1 MNDRMRQ
8 LLEQIVAL
16 EEELRTELQAQQ
28 SRWFY
33 HIVGRRIEF
42 EQAVRETHRRLK
54 VGIFRWLATVR
65 PQNYLT
71 APIIYGMIVPI
82 VFFDLCLMI
91 YQLTCFSIYRI
102 ARVRR
107 SDYIVFDQRH
117 LAYLNWIEKLDC
129 LYCSYGNGLMAYAR
143 EIFART
149 EQYFCPIKHARRV
162 RGTHERYS
170 KFIDYG
176 DAEDLHR
183 KFEELRVALM
193 REGEKLNAAK
203 PVKKNK
209 QH

>member
-16 EEELRTELQAQQ
+16 EEELRSELQAQQ

-33 HIVGRRIEF
+33 RIVGRRVEF
-42 EQAVRETHRRLK
+42 EQAIRETHRRLK

-71 APIIYGMIVPI
+71 APIIYGMIFPI

-91 YQLTCFSIYRI
+91 YQLTCFPIYRI
-102 ARVRR
+102 ARVKR

-129 LYCSYGNGLMAYAR
+129 LYCSYGNGLVAYAR

-162 RGTHERYS
+162 RGTHERYA

-176 DAEDLHR
+176 DAEDLHQ
-183 KFEELRVALM
+183 KFEELRVALI
-193 REGEKLNAAK
+193 REDEKAAAAK
-203 PVKKNK
+203 SSGDNK
-209 QH
+209 H

>member
-16 EEELRTELQAQQ
+16 EAELRAELQAQQ

-33 HIVGRRIEF
+33 RIVGRRVEF
-42 EQAVRETHRRLK
+42 EQAIREAHRRLK

-71 APIIYGMIVPI
+71 APIIYGMIIPI

-91 YQLTCFSIYRI
+91 YQLTCFPIYRI

-129 LYCSYGNGLMAYAR
+129 LYCSYGNGLVAYAR

-149 EQYFCPIKHARRV
+149 EQYFCPIKHARSV
-162 RGTHERYS
+162 RGTHERYA

-176 DAEDLHR
+176 DAEGLHQ
-183 KFEELRVALM
+183 KFEELRVALI
-193 REGEKLNAAK
+193 REDEKDAATV
-203 PVKKNK
+203 PSGDNK
-209 QH
+209 Y